1 MTGTIKFS
9 PDLMVTDGTL
19 EVFGII
25 LGIKTPFSLPHA
37 DACKNH
43 GLACPLKSG
52 VTYSLEI
59 TLPIKAYYP
68 AFQLVAEMDFKL
80 PDGKY
85 LFCFRFPMR
94 IAKN

>member
-25 LGIKTPFSLPHA
+25 LGIKAPFPLPQA

-43 GLACPLKSG
+43 GLDCPLKSG

-59 TLPIKAYYP
+59 TLPIKPYYP
-68 AFQLVAEMDFKL
+68 AIQLIAEMNLKL

-85 LFCFRFPMR
+85 LFCFIFPMR
-94 IAKN
+94 IAE